1 MSVKQIFNTSAE
13 LDYPTVLPTLDLDFA
28 NSKTLDPR
36 ITFTRASGGSYVGA
50 DGLIKSAAV
59 NEPRFDHNPTT
70 GESLGLLVE
79 EARTNRHTYSEQFDN
94 AAWGKN
100 GATIT
105 SNATTAPD
113 GTTTADKFASTSG
126 AALIYVQ
133 QADYTLTN
141 GASYTRTVFAKASE
155 ISILNIQVG
164 NTTTGTVVV
173 QANLSTGT
181 ATNGGV
187 VTTLANGW
195 FRISYSYTQSGTL
208 GDFYLTLPA
217 NTVAGSGVFVW
228 GAQIEAGSFPTS
240 YIPTEGSS
248 RTRAADVASITG
260 KNFSSWYNS
269 SEGTLFAAQRSDTI
283 QDAYQTS
290 TFILCSSNP
299 NAHFIGMDVTN
310 DYNRFYVYG
319 GGTANAADNNYLPVT
334 PGTLTKNVLAYAN
347 NNVAAARNG
356 GTVVKDSSV
365 AIPIYSYD
373 SATGDFEINR
383 ATIGHY
389 LGYGN
394 QKRQHLSRLTYYPK
408 RLTNQQLQTLTS

>member
-208 GDFYLTLPA
+208 GDFYLKLPA

-248 RTRAADVASITG
+248 RTRAADTATITG
-260 KNFSSWYNS
+260 TNFTSWYNQSQGTIFASVRTVTPASVANGFLQLTDGTPNNRIEIQQQNSGDAFPRIAGVYRYLNSTTGSFLNQETGWNTDGATVDNWAFGYDS
-269 SEGTLFAAQRSDTI
+269 SGFRLQTKFDATPSTGSGTFPQNLTNF
-283 QDAYQTS
+283 
-290 TFILCSSNP
+290 L
-299 NAHFIGMDVTN
+299 IGH
-310 DYNRFYVYG
+310 
-319 GGTANAADNNYLPVT
+319 GGT
-334 PGTLTKNVLAYAN
+334 
-347 NNVAAARNG
+347 
-356 GTVVKDSSV
+356 
-365 AIPIYSYD
+365 
-373 SATGDFEINR
+373 
-383 ATIGHY
+383 IG
-389 LGYGN
+389 
-394 QKRQHLSRLTYYPK
+394 RLTYYPV
-408 RLTNQQLQTLTS
+408 RLPNAQLQVLTT

>member
-240 YIPTEGSS
+240 YIPTEGST
-248 RTRAADVASITG
+248 RTRAADVASIGSSATWFNPSGFTIVSDCQGSPATTTTTNTG
-260 KNFSSWYNS
+260 TGYPYIFSFSSDISNRLVGARSAGGADNGQWALYSNPPGSFAFNSNANFNSTRRHKVGGAYNS
-269 SEGTLFAAQRSDTI
+269 TSYQSFADGVIGSSLTPGAN
-283 QDAYQTS
+283 TS
-290 TFILCSSNP
+290 ILNS
-299 NAHFIGMDVTN
+299 FQIGAGVDGG
-310 DYNRFYVYG
+310 FW
-319 GGTANAADNNYLPVT
+319 GGTIA
-334 PGTLTKNVLAYAN
+334 
-347 NNVAAARNG
+347 
-356 GTVVKDSSV
+356 
-365 AIPIYSYD
+365 
-373 SATGDFEINR
+373 
-383 ATIGHY
+383 
-389 LGYGN
+389 
-394 QKRQHLSRLTYYPK
+394 RLTYYPK
-408 RLTNQQLQTLTS
+408 RLTDAQLQVLTR